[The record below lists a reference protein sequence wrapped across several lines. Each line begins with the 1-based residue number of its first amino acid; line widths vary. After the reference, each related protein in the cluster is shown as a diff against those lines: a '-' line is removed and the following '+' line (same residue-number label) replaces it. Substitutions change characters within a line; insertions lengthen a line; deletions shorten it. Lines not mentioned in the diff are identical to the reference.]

1 MKNVDIEIRKM
12 EVYNEVAKTTG
23 YTGAKMD
30 GDANAYNRIFTTDA
44 DREMLERFWVECCN
58 DATTEFKP
66 FLLSVSGQEVGSGV
80 KLYKNYTVKLELS
93 ESFDEALVPAMTT
106 ALFSYFVNAIAS
118 KWYEITN
125 KAESDK
131 YAANALGQMTGVK
144 EKLYYRKKPKRR
156 IPVDNL

>member
-1 MKNVDIEIRKM
+1 MKEVEIVIKKM

-23 YTGAKMD
+23 YTGARMD
-30 GDANAYNRIFTTDA
+30 GDDNAYDRIFTTDA
-44 DREMLERFWVECCN
+44 DREMLERFWVESCN

-66 FLLSVSGQEVGSGV
+66 FLLSVSVQEVGSGV
-80 KLYKNYTVKLELS
+80 SLDRNYEARLELS

-131 YAANALGQMTGVK
+131 YAASALGQMTGVR
-144 EKLYYRKKPKRR
+144 EKLYFRKKPKRR
-156 IPVDNL
+156 VPIND